1 MGTTS
6 KKVASVVLSLT
17 TGVWMSGAMLLV
29 PVAVN
34 AQTPS
39 LQDQITALLAQ
50 ITALQSQLAVQGG
63 GAVATSCSFTKDL
76 TLGSKGDDA
85 KCLQQYLNAKG
96 FKVAESGVGSP
107 GNESTY
113 FGNLTKA
120 AVAKWQA
127 ANGVSP
133 AAGYFGSISRAKF
146 TSLAAVTP
154 PVVTPP
160 GTLPVVVV
168 PGTGLAV
175 SVASD
180 SPASVTVPGK
190 ATSVTF
196 LKFNVAGTGTV
207 TNMTVKRMGAG
218 ATSDF
223 SNVYLYDGETRLT
236 SGRSLNSSSHE
247 ATFSNLGIAVAG
259 VKTLTVRADMAAA
272 PGAANRNSLAVSAIS
287 ASVAVSGLPVTGNE
301 MTMSTVTAG
310 TITLTK
316 TGSPSNPNIGQAG
329 ALVSQFRIDAASEN
343 MKLTRLSLFSGGTI
357 SKSNLANFV
366 LKDQAGASVATAA
379 GVSAKDLVVFTLST
393 PYSLLKGDAKTFTVY
408 ADIGGGAKSGD
419 TVKLYIDEASDVFA
433 LGEQYG
439 HGVAVTKTAFDTDT
453 ADHHVL
459 TLQGAT
465 VTITFNGP
473 NASDIKKNG
482 KDLTFFDFSIASANN
497 IEIRNLRW
505 TVTASTAQNGPD
517 DLKVVDVSSGLV
529 VAGPKDDASGTQVFT
544 DVFTIDAG
552 QSRRFKLTGDTDT
565 NWISSDAVT
574 ATLVAFG
581 TSDIK
586 NLDNNQFLATTEFS
600 PSTDVAGNLQLV
612 KAPTLEVNIA
622 ATPVSD
628 SFVKGTQNVPF
639 LGLSLRAIADDI
651 KVITIKVS
659 SSPASGTLANA
670 KSDVMS
676 LGLYDGTTQVGTTK
690 SLTGTALPATA
701 TFSNLAYTIPKGQ
714 TKVLTVK
721 ANLSSAATANEKQA
735 VYVADVSTGTA
746 GTDIV
751 ANDSEGNE
759 PLYTGND
766 TPNSDLLATKVT
778 VLAAG
783 SLTVAGAPT
792 DVESKAGII
801 PASASKIVLGKFN
814 FTSTNEALTVKKLK
828 LKINN
833 VTTSV
838 TAPTSVVE
846 IPKVYLYDGVTQL
859 GSTSGYVPI
868 GAGGT
873 AGQIIIEDL
882 GWLVEKNATR
892 VLTVK
897 ADTASLSG
905 TGNGTTGR
913 SVYLHVLPS
922 ELNGDGFEATG
933 AASTIYKL
941 TGSAAGVSG
950 NQKVAYKTYPSVA
963 TVSAGTALFNG
974 ANDLLEFTVTNKS
987 SNAQLSWN
995 VVSFNV
1001 TTAAATAPFFKA
1013 SGSNDPTATF
1023 TLRDLTS
1030 QTNLTLGTIATA
1042 GSATAGQ
1049 YTIYIPTEEVVSV
1062 GGSKSYRLTG
1072 TVIAPGS
1079 NSSISTQ
1086 LVLRVDATI
1095 ASIQKNVA
1103 WLDAIGNDTTGND
1116 AVVDAFDAGF
1126 VWSDNSAT
1134 THSLTSTDWA
1144 NSVYVDTFPDT
1155 ARTRSN

>member
-6 KKVASVVLSLT
+6 RKVASIVLSVT

-34 AQTPS
+34 AQTVD
-39 LQDQITALLAQ
+39 LQAQITALLAQ
-50 ITALQSQLAVQGG
+50 IAALQAQLSSQGG
-63 GAVATSCSFTKDL
+63 AAVAACSFTKDL
-76 TLGSKGDDA
+76 TLGVTGDDV
-85 KCLQQYLNAKG
+85 KCLQQYLNSAG
-96 FKVAESGVGSP
+96 YQVAASGAGSP
-107 GNESTY
+107 GSESMY
-113 FGNLTKA
+113 FGNLTKT
-120 AVAKWQA
+120 AVSKWQA
-127 ANGVSP
+127 AKGVSP
-133 AAGYFGSISRAKF
+133 AAGYFGAISRAKY
-146 TSLAAVTP
+146 TSLAAVAPGTPGTP
-154 PVVTPP
+154 P
-160 GTLPVVVV
+160 VVV
-168 PGTGLAV
+168 PGTGLMV

-180 SPASVTVPGK
+180 NPAAVTVPGK

-207 TNMTVKRMGAG
+207 SNVTIKRFGAG
-218 ATSDF
+218 ATGDF

-247 ATFSNLGIAVAG
+247 ATFSNLAIAVAG
-259 VKTLTVRADMAAA
+259 VKTLTVRADMATA
-272 PGAANRNSLAVSAIS
+272 PGAANRDSLAVTAIS
-287 ASVAVSGLPVTGNE
+287 ADVAVSGLPVTGNE

-316 TGSPSNPNIGQAG
+316 TGSPAAPSIGQVG

-343 MKLTRLSLFSGGTI
+343 MKLSRISLFSGGTI

-366 LKDQAGASVATAA
+366 LKDQAGASVATAS
-379 GVSAKDLVVFTLST
+379 GVNAKDLAVLTFST
-393 PYSLLKGDAKTFTVY
+393 PYSLLKGDSKTFYVY

-419 TVKLYIDEASDVFA
+419 TIKLYVDEASDVYA
-433 LGEQYG
+433 VGEQYG
-439 HGVAVTKTAFDTDT
+439 HGVAVTKSSFDSATN
-453 ADHHVL
+453 HNL

-473 NASDIKKNG
+473 NAGDIKKNG

-505 TVTASTAQNGPD
+505 TITASSAQNGPD

-529 VAGPKDDASGTQVFT
+529 VAGPKEDASGSQVFT
-544 DVFTIDAG
+544 DVFTINAG

-565 NWISSDAVT
+565 NWINNDAVT

-600 PSTDVAGNLQLV
+600 PSTNIAGNLQSV
-612 KAPTLEVNIA
+612 KVPTLEVNVG
-622 ATPVSD
+622 ATPVAD
-628 SFVKGTQNVPF
+628 SFVKGTTGVPF

-651 KVITIKVS
+651 KITTIKVS
-659 SSPASGTLANA
+659 SSPASGTLAGA

-676 LGLYDGTTQVGTTK
+676 LGLYDGSTQVGTIK
-690 SLTGTALPATA
+690 SLSGTALPATA
-701 TFSNLAYTIPKGQ
+701 TFDALSYVIPKGQ

-721 ANLSSAATANEKQA
+721 ANLSSAATANNIQA

-751 ANDSEGNE
+751 ALDSEGNE
-759 PLYTGND
+759 PLYTGSD
-766 TPNSDLLATKVT
+766 TPNNDLAVKVT

-783 SLTVAGAPT
+783 SITVAGAPT

-801 PASASKIVLGKFN
+801 PASASKTVLAKFN
-814 FTSTNEALTVKKLK
+814 FTATNESLTVKKLK
-828 LKINN
+828 LKVNN
-833 VTTSV
+833 VTTST
-838 TAPTSVVE
+838 TAPTSIVE
-846 IPKVYLYDGVTQL
+846 IPTVYLYDGSTQI
-859 GSTSGYVPI
+859 GSTSGYTPI
-868 GAGGT
+868 GAGGS
-873 AGQIIIEDL
+873 AGEIVIEDL
-882 GWLVEKNATR
+882 GWLVAKNTTK

-897 ADTASLSG
+897 ADTSSLSG

-913 SVYLHVLPS
+913 SIYLHVLPS
-922 ELNGDGFEATG
+922 AASGDGFEATG
-933 AASTIYKL
+933 AASTVYAL
-941 TGSAAGVSG
+941 AGSSAGVSG
-950 NQKVAYKTYPSVA
+950 NQKVVYKTYP
-963 TVSAGTALFNG
+963 TVTTASAGTALFNG
-974 ANDLLEFTVTNKS
+974 ANDLLDFTVTNKS

-1001 TTAAATAPFFKA
+1001 SGASATVPLFGANTAA
-1013 SGSNDPTATF
+1013 F
-1023 TLRDLTS
+1023 TIRDMTNS
-1030 QTNLTLGTIATA
+1030 TNLTLGTTATGGTATA
-1042 GSATAGQ
+1042 GT
-1049 YTIYIPTEEVVSV
+1049 YIVYIPTEEVIPA
-1062 GGSKSYRLTG
+1062 GGSRQYRLAG
-1072 TVIAPGS
+1072 TVTAPGVS
-1079 NSSISTQ
+1079 SSISTQ
-1086 LVLRVDATI
+1086 LVLRVDTTT
-1095 ASIQKNVA
+1095 ASILKNVA
-1103 WLDAIGNDTTGND
+1103 WLDAVTTLTSSDTGVD
-1116 AVVDAFDAGF
+1116 AVVNANDSGF

-1144 NSVYVDTFPDT
+1144 NGVYVDTFPDT

>member
-1 MGTTS
+1 
-6 KKVASVVLSLT
+6 
-17 TGVWMSGAMLLV
+17 MLLV

-34 AQTPS
+34 AQAVD
-39 LQDQITALLAQ
+39 LQAQITALLAQ
-50 ITALQSQLAVQGG
+50 ITALQAQLAVQGG
-63 GAVATSCSFTKDL
+63 GAAAAACTFAKDL
-76 TLGSKGDDA
+76 TLGSKGDDV

-96 FKVAESGVGSP
+96 YQVAASGAGST
-107 GNESTY
+107 GNETTY
-113 FGNLTKA
+113 FGNATKA
-120 AVAKWQA
+120 AAAKWQA

-133 AAGYFGSISRAKF
+133 AAGYFGAISRAKY

-154 PVVTPP
+154 GTPGTPP
-160 GTLPVVVV
+160 VVV
-168 PGTGLAV
+168 PGTGLMV

-180 SPASVTVPGK
+180 NSASVTVPGK

-207 TNMTVKRMGAG
+207 SNVTIKRGGAG

-247 ATFSNLGIAVAG
+247 ALFSNLGIAVAG

-272 PGAANRNSLAVSAIS
+272 PGAANRNSLAVSAMS
-287 ASVAVSGLPVTGNE
+287 ADVAVSGVPVTGNE

-316 TGSPSNPNIGQAG
+316 TGSPAAPNIGQAG
-329 ALVSQFRIDAASEN
+329 ALVSQFRVDAASEN
-343 MKLTRLSLFSGGTI
+343 MKLSRLSLFSGGTT
-357 SKSNLANFV
+357 SKSNLTKFV
-366 LKDQAGASVATAA
+366 LKDAAGVAVATGT
-379 GVSAKDLVVFTLST
+379 GVSAKDLVVMTFPT
-393 PYSLLKGDAKTFTVY
+393 PYSLLKGDSKTFYVY
-408 ADIGGGAKSGD
+408 ADIGGSAKSGD
-419 TVKLYIDEASDVFA
+419 TIKLYVDEASDVYA
-433 LGEQYG
+433 VGEQYG
-439 HGVAVTKTAFDTDT
+439 HGVAVTKTAFDTDSG
-453 ADHHVL
+453 DNHNL

-473 NASDIKKNG
+473 NAGDIKKNG

-505 TVTASTAQNGPD
+505 TITASSAQNGPD

-544 DVFTIDAG
+544 DVFTINAG

-565 NWISSDAVT
+565 NWTSGDQIT

-600 PSTDVAGNLQLV
+600 PSTNVAGNLQSV
-612 KAPTLEVNIA
+612 KIPTLEVNVA
-622 ATPVSD
+622 ATPVAD
-628 SFVKGTQNVPF
+628 SFVKGTTGVAF

-651 KVITIKVS
+651 KVTTIKIS

-676 LGLYDGTTQVGTTK
+676 LALYDGTTQVGTIK
-690 SLTGTALPATA
+690 SLSGTALPATA
-701 TFSNLAYTIPKGQ
+701 TFDALAYTIPKGQ

-721 ANLSSAATANEKQA
+721 ANLSSAATANEKHA
-735 VYVADVSTGTA
+735 IYVADVATGT
-746 GTDIV
+746 GVDIV
-751 ANDSEGNE
+751 ALDSEGNE
-759 PLYTGND
+759 PTYTGSD
-766 TPNSDLLATKVT
+766 TPNDDLAVKVT
-778 VLAAG
+778 ILSAG
-783 SLTVAGAPT
+783 TITVAAAPT

-801 PASASKIVLGKFN
+801 PASASKTVLAKFN
-814 FTSTNEALTVKKLK
+814 FTAADEALTVKKLK
-828 LKINN
+828 IKINN
-833 VTTSV
+833 VTTSA

-873 AGQIIIEDL
+873 AGQVIIEDL
-882 GWLVEKNATR
+882 GWLVEKNTTR

-897 ADTASLSG
+897 ADTASLGG

-922 ELNGDGFEATG
+922 AVSGDGFEASG
-933 AASTIYKL
+933 AATTVYVL
-941 TGSAAGVSG
+941 TGSSAGVSG
-950 NQKVAYKTYPSVA
+950 NQKVAYKTYPSVI
-963 TVSAGTALFNG
+963 TTSAGTALFNG

-1013 SGSNDPTATF
+1013 SGTADPTATF
-1023 TLRDLTS
+1023 TLRDLTNS
-1030 QTNLTLGTIATA
+1030 TNLTLGTIATA
-1042 GSATAGQ
+1042 GSASAGQ
-1049 YTIYIPTEEVVSV
+1049 YSIYIPTEEVISA
-1062 GGSKSYRLTG
+1062 GGSRQYRLTG
-1072 TVIAPGS
+1072 TVIAPGT

-1086 LVLRVDATI
+1086 LVLRVDSTI

-1103 WLDAIGNDTTGND
+1103 WRDAIGNDTTGND
-1116 AVVDAFDAGF
+1116 GVVDAFDAGF

-1144 NSVYVDTFPDT
+1144 NSVYVETFPDT